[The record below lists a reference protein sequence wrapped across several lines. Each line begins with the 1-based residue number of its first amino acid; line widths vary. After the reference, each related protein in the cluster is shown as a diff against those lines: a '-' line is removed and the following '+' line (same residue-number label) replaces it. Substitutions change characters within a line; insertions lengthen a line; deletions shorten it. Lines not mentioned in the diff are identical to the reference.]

1 MQSSSSSKVNPNIIQ
16 KLFQSFTELEDAIGS
31 AKCTLA
37 KRGEI
42 PAEIMERLN
51 SYDGI
56 LLKQRNLAHELCTHI
71 NQGDWDEVSRHV
83 GLINGLS
90 AMIRDDAKAI
100 LSLIKPMPESASSEE
115 DDEIMNFC

>member
-1 MQSSSSSKVNPNIIQ
+1 MQSNSRVNPNIIQ
-16 KLFQSFTELEDAIGS
+16 KLFQSFTELEDAIVS
-31 AKCTLA
+31 AKDTLN

-42 PAEIMERLN
+42 PVEIMNRLN

-56 LLKQRNLAHELCTHI
+56 LLKQRNLAHSLCAHI
-71 NQGDWDEVSRHV
+71 NNGEWDEVSRHV

-100 LSLIKPMPESASSEE
+100 LCLIKPGAPVNAEE
-115 DDEIMNFC
+115 DDELQNFC

>member
-1 MQSSSSSKVNPNIIQ
+1 MQSNSSSKVNPNIIQ
-16 KLFQSFTELEDAIGS
+16 KLFQSFTELEDAIVS
-31 AKCTLA
+31 AKGTLA

-56 LLKQRNLAHELCTHI
+56 LLKQRTLAHELCGHI
-71 NQGDWDEVSRHV
+71 NTGDWDQVSRHV

-100 LSLIKPMPESASSEE
+100 LSLIKPPAATSAVE

>member
-1 MQSSSSSKVNPNIIQ
+1 MQSNSNTKINPNIIQ
-16 KLFQSFTELEDAIGS
+16 KLFQSFTDLEDAIGS
-31 AKCTLA
+31 AKVTLA

-42 PAEIMERLN
+42 PTEIMERLD

-56 LLKQRNLAHELCTHI
+56 LVKQRTLAEELCTHI
-71 NQGDWDEVSRHV
+71 NKGDWDEVSRHV
-83 GLINGLS
+83 GLINSLS

-100 LSLIKPMPESASSEE
+100 LSLIKPGQNANTEE